1 MTSRPAPGSG
11 DSPDLDAAARALLMV
26 SQIEEYAVFM
36 IAAEGYNLS
45 WNPGVERVLGYT
57 EDEFVGQPIQRIFTP
72 EDVREGIPRGELEYA
87 RTHGRASD
95 DRWMLRKNGTRFW
108 ASGITSAL
116 RDRNGQLLG
125 YGKILRDLTAEREL
139 QDRLA
144 ESEERLRSALA
155 AARVATWRWDLR
167 TEKDTI
173 DAGLARLLELGN
185 EDVTVTLEQF
195 FARVHPEDRDRTRAA
210 FERAV
215 ATAGGLDV
223 EFRVVR
229 ADGSVRWL
237 RDYGETVLDH
247 AGQPQYLT
255 GAVLD
260 VTEQRESEEQ
270 LRQAQRMDAV
280 GKLAGGMAHE
290 VNNMMSVVL
299 GFTDL
304 VLGDLGPNDR
314 RRHDLEQVRAAA
326 SRAAAVTG
334 QLLAFSRRQL
344 LKPTV
349 VHPAEVV
356 ESLRPVLRRLLGE
369 DRQLTVRAAPETP
382 AVRAD
387 RGQLEQ
393 VLINLALNA
402 RDAMEQGGR
411 LTMETDDAASAGSE
425 LRQGDWDVP
434 AGSYAMLTVHDTG
447 HGMDPETL
455 DRIFEPF
462 FTTKPAGQGTG
473 LGLAVV
479 HGIIHQSG
487 GFVRARSR
495 PDAGTTFTIYLPAVP
510 ASIDAAPSEDAA
522 AEIPHGRGTI
532 LIVEDEPMVRRL
544 VVRTLEQLG
553 YHCLEAGDGA
563 EALEL
568 LQSRR
573 QPIEAVV
580 SDIVMPRMSGRELA
594 EQIAAVRPGTR
605 VLFMSGYT
613 DDEMVRRH
621 LLVPGA
627 PFIQK
632 PFETDDLARRLQE
645 LLQAE

>member
-1 MTSRPAPGSG
+1 MDAQEEWDPLLGVRHHQRTSGSER
-11 DSPDLDAAARALLMV
+11 SAA
-26 SQIEEYAVFM
+26 
-36 IAAEGYNLS
+36 
-45 WNPGVERVLGYT
+45 
-57 EDEFVGQPIQRIFTP
+57 
-72 EDVREGIPRGELEYA
+72 
-87 RTHGRASD
+87 
-95 DRWMLRKNGTRFW
+95 
-108 ASGITSAL
+108 
-116 RDRNGQLLG
+116 G

-632 PFETDDLARRLQE
+632 PFETDDLARRLQA
-645 LLQAE
+645 LLAAE